1 MTTPFSWADQYTALI
16 GRLPELIAEARLTFG
31 GFSVCT
37 DVYLSL
43 HETFDRLDAAA
54 GDAGP
59 ARKVMN
65 ELRRRA
71 LGGIGGELA
80 VEWAEGP
87 AWIDA
92 HCNGRHA
99 VGGTNLQAAHMLA
112 MLGAPAM
119 SALEDRS
126 AGQLGVIHPD
136 VLVAT
141 DAGPKPRAS
150 ITPSGSGRPPH
161 YVFEYTAGERIGG
174 AVVPRSSRTI
184 LRLDHSELQ
193 HDDQFD
199 RLSVELAPD
208 AGSAIICGFNEA
220 PPDKMSAEIDYTLRL
235 ARAWHAAGLSLV
247 HFELGDY
254 ASTAERDLTVES
266 MLPEVTSAGMSLSEL
281 RGLDPGAATP
291 DLAAIRLAE
300 RFDLNRVCIHADEWA
315 LAATRDDPARELEAL
330 EVGCLLASTRAAAG
344 DFAVPARLPDN
355 ARFST
360 PPLPLSRRQGNWSIV
375 CCPAPYL
382 ERPKATIGLG
392 DTFLAGTLLVLGG
405 APSAR
410 PRPIPQM
417 ET

>member
-141 DAGPKPRAS
+141 DAG
-150 ITPSGSGRPPH
+150 ISGIVLP
-161 YVFEYTAGERIGG
+161 VTFCVTGG
-174 AVVPRSSRTI
+174 AESRCTASHASEPIATSSSVALMNAARIEPR
-184 LRLDHSELQ
+184 LK
-193 HDDQFD
+193 
-199 RLSVELAPD
+199 P
-208 AGSAIICGFNEA
+208 
-220 PPDKMSAEIDYTLRL
+220 
-235 ARAWHAAGLSLV
+235 
-247 HFELGDY
+247 
-254 ASTAERDLTVES
+254 
-266 MLPEVTSAGMSLSEL
+266 
-281 RGLDPGAATP
+281 
-291 DLAAIRLAE
+291 
-300 RFDLNRVCIHADEWA
+300 
-315 LAATRDDPARELEAL
+315 
-330 EVGCLLASTRAAAG
+330 
-344 DFAVPARLPDN
+344 
-355 ARFST
+355 
-360 PPLPLSRRQGNWSIV
+360 
-375 CCPAPYL
+375 
-382 ERPKATIGLG
+382 
-392 DTFLAGTLLVLGG
+392 
-405 APSAR
+405 
-410 PRPIPQM
+410 
-417 ET
+417 